1 MDKPFKQPKRDV
13 TEADLFQ
20 SAIPGISLTNDPAN
34 PKPFEKAPEFTDV
47 QKAQEH
53 LFESLVD
60 PEKIPT
66 LLEIINMGVP
76 LTSVAQSILFA
87 GFNKGK
93 WNPDL
98 YLLLIE
104 PCIYI
109 LLFICEQ
116 SGVDYILSPEDNVE
130 IGRAGEQ
137 QFLKSITSGKGI
149 ARTLGIDPEKA
160 KINLPE
166 EVTRGIGEKI
176 FNETASA
183 PSILGG
189 MA

>member
-1 MDKPFKQPKRDV
+1 MNKQGITD
-13 TEADLFQ
+13 ASLFQ
-20 SAIPGISLTNDPAN
+20 SPTPGMSLTNDPNN

-47 QKAQEH
+47 KKAQEH

-60 PEKIPT
+60 PDKIPT

-76 LTSVAQSILFA
+76 LTSIAQSILFA

-116 SGVDYILSPEDNVE
+116 SGVDYVLSPDDNVE
-130 IGRAGEQ
+130 IGKAGEQ
-137 QFLKSITSGKGI
+137 QFMKHITSGKGI

-166 EVTRGIGEKI
+166 EITRGIGDKI
-176 FNETASA
+176 FKETASA
-183 PSILGG
+183 PSMLGG